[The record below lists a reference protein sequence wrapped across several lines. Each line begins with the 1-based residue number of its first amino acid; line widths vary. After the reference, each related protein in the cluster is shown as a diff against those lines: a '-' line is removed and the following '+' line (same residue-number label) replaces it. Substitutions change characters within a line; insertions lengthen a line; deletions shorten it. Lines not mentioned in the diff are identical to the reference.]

1 LLNKTGIPTD
11 EELRSVLPSEERIK
25 RGPVAIFEC
34 FQEIPCNPCE
44 SSCPKGAVKIGED
57 INKIPKVDHE
67 ICNGCT
73 NCVGACPGLAIFVVE
88 QKGDKGKVTIP
99 YEFLPMPKEGDMV
112 TGLDRK
118 GKPITK
124 CRVLKVRKNEKLDR
138 TAVITLEVDK
148 GKELLVRFMK
158 VEE

>member
-1 LLNKTGIPTD
+1 MLKKTGIPTD
-11 EELRSVLPSEERIK
+11 EELKKVFPSEERIK
-25 RGPVAIFEC
+25 QGPVAIFEC

-57 INKIPKVDHE
+57 INKIPVVNHD

-99 YEFLPMPKEGDMV
+99 YEFLPLPKEGELV
-112 TGLDRK
+112 IGLDRR
-118 GKPITK
+118 GEPVTK
-124 CRVLKVRKNEKLDR
+124 CKVIKIRNNSKLDR
-138 TAVITLEVDK
+138 TAVITLEVEK
-148 GKELLVRFMK
+148 GKENIIRFIK